1 MRINY
6 TRISA
11 FIFLLLFLIYSYL
24 ANEIRVFAFDENADF
39 NARTFPKLI
48 SYLGI
53 IVSFLTL
60 VLSKNEDE
68 PLKQFEWIKVLV
80 LFLLVFTYGLII
92 KSVGFFIS
100 TNLFLIFSYY
110 YLGVRNYKVILF
122 CSFPVV
128 AALQFM
134 LHGLL
139 DVYIRDPFL
148 KLLGV
153 ISWLREWWLA

>member
-24 ANEIRVFAFDENADF
+24 ANEIRVFTFDENADF

-148 KLLGV
+148 KMLGV
-153 ISWLREWWLA
+153 IS

>member
-1 MRINY
+1 MHINY

-11 FIFLLLFLIYSYL
+11 LIFLLLFIIYSYL

-60 VLSKNEDE
+60 VLSKGEDE
-68 PLKQFEWIKVLV
+68 PLNQFEWIKVLI
-80 LFLLVFTYGLII
+80 LFFLVFTYGLII

-110 YLGVRNYKVILF
+110 YLGVRNYKVLVL

-153 ISWLREWWLA
+153 IL

>member
-1 MRINY
+1 MSINY

-11 FIFLLLFLIYSYL
+11 LIFLLFFLVYSYL
-24 ANEIRVFAFDENADF
+24 AGEIEVFVFDEDSDF
-39 NARTFPKLI
+39 NARTFPKFI

-53 IVSFLTL
+53 AVSFLTL

-68 PLKQFEWIKVLV
+68 SFGQYEWLKVFV
-80 LFLLVFTYGLII
+80 LFVLVFTYGIII
-92 KSVGFFIS
+92 KSGGFFLS
-100 TNLFLIFSYY
+100 TNLFLLVSYY
-110 YLGVRNYKVILF
+110 YLGVRSYKTLLL

-128 AALQFM
+128 AGLQFM

-148 KLLGV
+148 QFLGV
-153 ISWLREWWLA
+153 IS

>member
-1 MRINY
+1 MTINY

-11 FIFLLLFLIYSYL
+11 FIFLLIFLIYSYL
-24 ANEIRVFAFDENADF
+24 AGEIRVFAFDENADF

-53 IVSFLTL
+53 IVSLLTL
-60 VLSKNEDE
+60 VLSKNEKE
-68 PLKQFEWIKVLV
+68 NMGQYEWISVIV
-80 LFLLVFTYGLII
+80 LFALVFSYGVLIKTI
-92 KSVGFFIS
+92 GFFVS
-100 TNLFLIFSYY
+100 TNLFLIISYL
-110 YLGVRNYKVILF
+110 YLGVRSYKVIIF
-122 CSFPVV
+122 SSFPVV

-148 KLLGV
+148 QFLGV
-153 ISWLREWWLA
+153 IS

>member
-1 MRINY
+1 MTINY

-11 FIFLLLFLIYSYL
+11 FIFLLIFLIYSYL
-24 ANEIRVFAFDENADF
+24 AGEIRVFVFDENADF

-53 IVSFLTL
+53 IVSLLIL
-60 VLSKNEDE
+60 VLSKNEKE
-68 PLKQFEWIKVLV
+68 NMGQYEWISVIVLFVLV
-80 LFLLVFTYGLII
+80 FSYGVLIKTI
-92 KSVGFFIS
+92 GFFVS
-100 TNLFLIFSYY
+100 TNLFLIISYL
-110 YLGVRNYKVILF
+110 YLGVRSYKVIVF
-122 CSFPVV
+122 SSFPVV

-148 KLLGV
+148 QFLGV
-153 ISWLREWWLA
+153 IS

>member
-1 MRINY
+1 MTINY

-11 FIFLLLFLIYSYL
+11 FIFLLIFLIYSYL
-24 ANEIRVFAFDENADF
+24 AGEIRVYAFDENADF

-53 IVSFLTL
+53 IVSLLTL
-60 VLSKNEDE
+60 VLSKNEKE
-68 PLKQFEWIKVLV
+68 NMGQYEWISVIV
-80 LFLLVFTYGLII
+80 LFALVFSYGVLIKTI
-92 KSVGFFIS
+92 GFFVS
-100 TNLFLIFSYY
+100 TNLFLIISYL
-110 YLGVRNYKVILF
+110 YLGVRSYKVIIFSSL
-122 CSFPVV
+122 PVV

-148 KLLGV
+148 QFLGV
-153 ISWLREWWLA
+153 IS

>member
-100 TNLFLIFSYY
+100 TNLFLIFAYY
-110 YLGVRNYKVILF
+110 YLGVRNFKVILF

-148 KLLGV
+148 KMLGV
-153 ISWLREWWLA
+153 IS

>member
-1 MRINY
+1 
-6 TRISA
+6 
-11 FIFLLLFLIYSYL
+11 L
-24 ANEIRVFAFDENADF
+24 AGEIRVFVFDENADF

-60 VLSKNEDE
+60 VLSRGADE
-68 PLKQFEWIKVLV
+68 PLGKYEWLKVLV
-80 LFLLVFTYGLII
+80 LFVLVFTYGVII
-92 KSVGFFIS
+92 KSIGFFIS
-100 TNLFLIFSYY
+100 TNLFLLVSYY
-110 YLGVRNYKVILF
+110 YLGLRNYKVLLL
-122 CSFPVV
+122 CSIPVV

-148 KLLGV
+148 QLLGI
-153 ISWLREWWLA
+153 IS

>member
-1 MRINY
+1 MTINY

-11 FIFLLLFLIYSYL
+11 FIFLLIFLIYSYL
-24 ANEIRVFAFDENADF
+24 AGEIRVFAFDENADF

-53 IVSFLTL
+53 IVSLLTL

-68 PLKQFEWIKVLV
+68 NMSQYEWISVII
-80 LFLLVFTYGLII
+80 LFALVFSYGLLI
-92 KSVGFFIS
+92 KTIGFFVS
-100 TNLFLIFSYY
+100 TNLFLIISYL
-110 YLGVRNYKVILF
+110 YLGVRSYKVIIF
-122 CSFPVV
+122 SSFPVV

-148 KLLGV
+148 QFLGV
-153 ISWLREWWLA
+153 IS